1 MVDHARPDL
10 QCVDFVH
17 AIPSAPTIDA
27 FTEPAPDFHQVT
39 ADLERLNIHSEARKK
54 MVLMIVRPWRQRDNL
69 RDNLKGSTA
78 V

>member
-10 QCVDFVH
+10 QCVGFVH

-27 FTEPAPDFHQVT
+27 FTEPAPDCHKAT
-39 ADLERLNIHSEARKK
+39 ADLERLKIHSGARKT
-54 MVLMIVRPWRQRDNL
+54 MVLAIVRPWRQRDNL
-69 RDNLKGSTA
+69 KGSTA